1 MIEEKGM
8 EDYDG
13 NDLFEEI
20 PDWIAYFLLGLLVFL
35 DSIIIPLYIS
45 IPEIT
50 VLLVYDNNKWARNSW
65 RFLF

>member
-1 MIEEKGM
+1 M
-8 EDYDG
+8 EDYNG
-13 NDLFEEI
+13 NDLFEAI
-20 PDWIAYFLLGLLVFL
+20 PDWIAYFILGLLVFL

-50 VLLVYDNNKWARNSW
+50 VLLVDYNNKWARNSW